1 MAMQSGGGASAGDQQ
16 LPDSREQQRQQQQ
29 GAQQQQ
35 GDHQAQQQGPQQQAD
50 EQQKGQRQQGE
61 QLHTVEGENWDCPI
75 CYELLY
81 KPCVNTTCGH
91 CMCFCEFGCTPHLM
105 FWTRMGFWLCK

>member
-1 MAMQSGGGASAGDQQ
+1 MQSGEGAAAGEQQ
-16 LPDSREQQRQQQQ
+16 LPDGREQQQQQQ

-35 GDHQAQQQGPQQQAD
+35 GDHQTQQGPQQQAD
-50 EQQKGQRQQGE
+50 EQQKGQQQQGE
-61 QLHTVEGENWDCPI
+61 QGPTVEGENWDCPI

-91 CMCFCEFGCTPHLM
+91 CMCFCKFERRLHL
-105 FWTRMGFWLCK
+105 LL